1 MNNQEHK
8 SEEMKE
14 TMNQGKNESLD
25 ESRQKRPLEDEAK
38 EGVKRAKAK
47 EGVAAAGAFE
57 QIFNRVEV
65 KMEFVRNVTDIAV
78 GDDRKYEDIEWDD
91 EKKYLYID
99 VDDENEDEEF
109 LFKDLGYQGEYS
121 CTRECKARVLLD
133 NEIIGFIEF
142 VLINRD
148 ELYDDME
155 VPCDSLSDE
164 LYQISQNYFKPDGS
178 LKGTLKKLCKHDMSH
193 SGSFMYI
200 SKIDLKKPYDRVAE
214 GDNVYVGAAAITKLI
229 NSTLLFKAE
238 DIMYTLA
245 MYLPDGL
252 YNYGMSY
259 SATLKDLDSRQF
271 MSAGFKSFRTKKCL
285 YMFYEA
291 YQF

>member
-14 TMNQGKNESLD
+14 TITLD

-38 EGVKRAKAK
+38 EGVKRVKAK
-47 EGVAAAGAFE
+47 EEVAAVGAFE

-91 EKKYLYID
+91 KKKYLYID

-121 CTRECKARVLLD
+121 CTRECRARVLLD
-133 NEIIGFIEF
+133 NEIIGFIQF

-155 VPCDSLSDE
+155 VPCESLSDE
-164 LYQISQNYFKPDGS
+164 LYQISQKYFKPDGS

-193 SGSFMYI
+193 LGSFMYI
-200 SKIDLKKPYDRVAE
+200 SKIDLKKPYDRVVL
-214 GDNVYVGAAAITKLI
+214 DNLYVGAAAITKLI
-229 NSTLLFKAE
+229 NSTLLLKAE

-252 YNYGMSY
+252 FNYGMDY
-259 SATLKDLDSRQF
+259 NATLKNL
-271 MSAGFKSFRTKKCL
+271 AGFKSFRTKECL

-291 YQF
+291 YRS